1 LFIPARHHGRSDLPR
16 FNGWFGNNLASR
28 FKMAPEFD
36 PAPGALAWQ
45 LSTPPTLAMAPIM
58 ASLDVFARA
67 GFLNLR
73 EKSLALTGWLA
84 QQVNAELSDVL
95 EIITPLQP
103 ERSGCQ
109 LSLRVRAGH
118 EAGRELFT
126 HLENL
131 GVMPDW
137 REPDVIRASQVPLY
151 NSYEDCARLV
161 QFIRRWADK

>member
-1 LFIPARHHGRSDLPR
+1 
-16 FNGWFGNNLASR
+16 
-28 FKMAPEFD
+28 
-36 PAPGALAWQ
+36 
-45 LSTPPTLAMAPIM
+45 
-58 ASLDVFARA
+58 
-67 GFLNLR
+67 
-73 EKSLALTGWLA
+73 
-84 QQVNAELSDVL
+84 VL